1 MNRAPARGVIYLTL
15 FLDLL
20 GFGLILPQLQYYA
33 DHFGATP
40 FQVGL
45 LMAVYSLMQFVMAPV
60 WGQLSDRVGRR
71 PILLVSIAGSILA
84 YVLFAIAQDVTL
96 LFVSRILAG
105 ITAANLSA
113 AQAYLTDITAPEER
127 ARAMG
132 MIGAAF
138 GVGFILG
145 PALGG
150 VLGGWGG
157 NPAIGGAGALLAL
170 VNFTAAFVFL
180 GESLPPE
187 LRGRHSSGYRL
198 PLANLPQVLHLK
210 GIGALATILFF
221 TVFAFSTLESTF
233 VLLAVRQYRFTVEQ
247 VGWVFALVGL
257 MAAIVQG
264 GLIGP
269 LTRRF
274 GEVPLLITGLVLQAP
289 CFALLA
295 HVPNNRILVGALAVV
310 SVGNALGNPSL
321 MSLLSRFAPEDRRG
335 EVFGVTQGLGSLAR
349 VLGPVW
355 GGWSFG
361 ALGYPAPYHSS
372 AVVLALVALGCVAW
386 AALGGGRPTDAPAS
400 SSAASRTSAPS

>member
-1 MNRAPARGVIYLTL
+1 MRRAPARGVIYLTI

-45 LMAVYSLMQFVMAPV
+45 LMAIYSLMQFVMAPV

-71 PILLVSIAGSILA
+71 PILLVSIAGSIVA
-84 YVLFAIAQDVTL
+84 YVIFGLAQTVEVLFL
-96 LFVSRILAG
+96 SRFLAG
-105 ITAANLSA
+105 ITAANLAA
-113 AQAYLTDITAPEER
+113 AQAYLTDITPTEQR

-138 GVGFILG
+138 GVGFIVG

-150 VLGGWGG
+150 VLAGWGG

-170 VNFTAAFVFL
+170 VNFVGAFLYL

-187 LRGRHSSGYRL
+187 LRRKTRGVYRL
-198 PLANLPQVLHLK
+198 PLADAASALK
-210 GIGALATILFF
+210 IPGISPLAAVLFF

-233 VLLAVRQYRFTVEQ
+233 VLLAVRDYKLTVQ
-247 VGWVFALVGL
+247 GVGWVFALVGV
-257 MAAIVQG
+257 MAALVQG

-274 GEVPLLITGLVLQAP
+274 GERRLLLTGLVLQAP
-289 CFALLA
+289 CFWLLPEMPTHA
-295 HVPNNRILVGALAVV
+295 GLVAVLAVT
-310 SVGNALGNPSL
+310 SVGNALGNPTL
-321 MSLLSRFAPEDRRG
+321 TSLLSKFAPEDRRG

-349 VLGPVW
+349 VLGPLW

-361 ALGYPAPYHSS
+361 ALGSPAPYHSS
-372 AVVLALVALGCVAW
+372 AVILALVALGAAW
-386 AALGGGRPTDAPAS
+386 VVTDAPGSA
-400 SSAASRTSAPS
+400 SAASRTSAPS

>member
-1 MNRAPARGVIYLTL
+1 MRRAPARGVIYLTI

-33 DHFGATP
+33 DHFGASP

-45 LMAVYSLMQFVMAPV
+45 LMAIYSLMQFVMAPV

-71 PILLVSIAGSILA
+71 PILLVSIAGSIVA
-84 YVLFAIAQDVTL
+84 YVIFGLAQTVEVLFL
-96 LFVSRILAG
+96 SRFLAG
-105 ITAANLSA
+105 ITAANLAA
-113 AQAYLTDITAPEER
+113 AQAYLTDITPTEQR

-138 GVGFILG
+138 GVGFIVG

-150 VLGGWGG
+150 VLAGWGG
-157 NPAIGGAGALLAL
+157 NPAIGAAGALLAL
-170 VNFTAAFVFL
+170 VNFVGAFLYL

-187 LRGRHSSGYRL
+187 LRRKTSGVYRL
-198 PLANLPQVLHLK
+198 PLADAASALK
-210 GIGALATILFF
+210 IPGIAPLAAVLFF

-233 VLLAVRQYRFTVEQ
+233 VLLAVRDYKLTVQ
-247 VGWVFALVGL
+247 GVGWVFALVGV

-274 GEVPLLITGLVLQAP
+274 GERRLLLTGLVLQAP
-289 CFALLA
+289 CFWLLPEMPT
-295 HVPNNRILVGALAVV
+295 HTGLVIVLAVT
-310 SVGNALGNPSL
+310 SVGNALGNPT
-321 MSLLSRFAPEDRRG
+321 MTSLLSKFAPEDRRG

-361 ALGYPAPYHSS
+361 ALGSPAPYHSS
-372 AVVLALVALGCVAW
+372 GVILALVALAAAW
-386 AALGGGRPTDAPAS
+386 VVRDAPGS
-400 SSAASRTSAPS
+400 GSAASRTSAPS